1 MADTIFQSMKM
12 RTIFLL
18 AISALAVQ
26 AAELS
31 QKLPEALRQVRD
43 HLETYPWGRFL
54 LEKAPLAA
62 ESLAQAGDFSR
73 VTGLV
78 SGVANFL
85 VAGVVILFVGIFG
98 AAEPHVYKMG
108 LLYLVPPARR
118 RRVAQVVDAVAL
130 DLRGWLLGQVI
141 LMVMMGATT
150 ALGLWLVGVPQA
162 LTLGII
168 AGILELIPYIGAWL
182 SAVPAALIA
191 LLLGPWYL
199 AMTLALYLG
208 LHILEGYI
216 LVPLVQRRAVHL
228 PPALTLVAQ
237 LLLGDLL
244 GGLGL
249 FVAVGVTRYWIWRR
263 MTLAEATLFLQDV
276 QWQETRGEQ
285 RRLNRWLAWARLR
298 QGRREESG
306 RSEP

>member
-1 MADTIFQSMKM
+1 
-12 RTIFLL
+12 
-18 AISALAVQ
+18 
-26 AAELS
+26 
-31 QKLPEALRQVRD
+31 
-43 HLETYPWGRFL
+43 
-54 LEKAPLAA
+54 
-62 ESLAQAGDFSR
+62 
-73 VTGLV
+73 
-78 SGVANFL
+78 
-85 VAGVVILFVGIFG
+85 
-98 AAEPHVYKMG
+98 MG

-118 RRVAQVVDAVAL
+118 PRVAQVVDAVAL

-150 ALGLWLVGVPQA
+150 ALGLWLVGIPMA

-249 FVAVGVTRYWIWRR
+249 FVAAPLTVSAVTILKMLYVEDALGDQAGEGHGGPEKV
-263 MTLAEATLFLQDV
+263 TAPVPGTAATADH
-276 QWQETRGEQ
+276 R
-285 RRLNRWLAWARLR
+285 
-298 QGRREESG
+298 
-306 RSEP
+306 